1 MSKPIIFYDLET
13 TGKNDDKE
21 ITLSPD
27 VEKKIV
33 SEMNEYESELIRKE
47 SEAILES
54 KRIVLD

>member
-1 MSKPIIFYDLET
+1 MET

-21 ITLSPD
+21 IILSPD